1 MAGSGSYT
9 VNRRKDASFK
19 NFICALVAFLAM
31 LILISILL
39 WALRNR
45 GSGSE
50 SLLSTTPVPTND
62 TGEHSA
68 HLNGFITGEKSKNVS
83 TTTHRNTHKPEEK
96 DPNNQES
103 AKTPAFVPGGSPD
116 TTTEA
121 VTTNKNN
128 LPSSSSQPNSALA
141 SQTQSSTIFTTPVSS
156 TIVSSATTALYA
168 VSISTK
174 LAETSLKPTRE
185 TPTAVTT
192 TVETTTLPTT
202 TESNPQKTNISDGSS
217 DTTTEV
223 VTTNINN
230 LPSSSSQPN
239 SPLASQ
245 TQATTRSTTPV
256 SSTTVSSATT
266 TLTTTL
272 IPIILPKS
280 SVKPTTETTT
290 TETTTVETTTLP
302 TTTESNPQETNIS
315 GGSSDTTTEIVTTN
329 GNNLPSSSSQ
339 PSSPLASQTQA
350 LTRFTTP
357 VSSTTV
363 SSATTT
369 LTTTLIP
376 IILPKT
382 SVKPTTE
389 SPTTETTNVETT
401 TLPTTTE
408 SNPQETNISGGS
420 SDTTTEVVTTNIN
433 NLPSSSSQPNS
444 PLASQ
449 TQATTRSTT
458 PVSSTTV
465 SSATTKLT
473 TTLIPIILPKTS
485 VKPTTETPT
494 TTTVKHLE
502 TTKAND
508 TAETTTVETTTTES
522 NPQETDFIPEY
533 TEESVEVVDTTKK
546 TNLVS
551 SGSPTTL
558 AFQSQATTILTKTVS
573 STTVSP
579 ATTKLTS
586 TLVPTVL
593 VANSVK
599 PTTETTTVET
609 TTLTTTTE
617 SNPQETDFIP
627 DYSEESVEAVDTTN
641 KTNLESS
648 SSPTTLASKSQA
660 TTILT
665 KPVSSTTVSPAT
677 TKFTTTLVPT
687 ILVATSVKP
696 ATGNTCE
703 EGVCKRAASVMLAM
717 MNHEDNPKV
726 CDDTQNM
733 DYFSV
738 ICDKPGESRN
748 SRFFKS
754 SFRNFYKK
762 LNESTEDSV
771 KFFLEFYE
779 SCNKFENSVHR
790 LNRTKAL
797 SGTGGADVTET
808 VIKSILAESMPFFD
822 LGLNIVEDEFVFEIS
837 LPGVNY
843 LKTKVKGWSV
853 VDQSKDFCIAAEAGT
868 ISQDVIELNKR
879 SENINSCI
887 KEITN
892 GYINEFLIE
901 MQELTSSLSSGKDN
915 LEAIVKS
922 GQSSNDLIAILDSI
936 QESWKVYRSDKDP
949 SVKQKMMTLTEL
961 STKYALGFDWI
972 AVLSKV
978 TTGAIAGDTKVYF
991 SEYLDQPFTTLASK
1005 TAGLKDMLDL
1015 WYSVQMYKNVVMEK
1029 QTGNLGHYCMQLTS
1043 ELIPELSS
1051 HIIYELNN
1059 KKEHEELYALVD
1071 TLLNNLKTRFENSL
1085 EQAKFVTDSYK
1096 ILGDRIN
1103 QLQLSRPQAIS
1114 LTDVSISKIN
1124 GVYQDQLYQLMEHYK
1139 KQIYNQVG
1147 QTITPEILLK
1157 LFVGAFET
1165 EPKTYPPNR
1174 KIVFQPG
1181 FVSDM
1186 NKNVPYY
1193 IRVAKHGLLLAEQI
1207 AKQFIKNDFTDLASE
1222 EATLYEDLF
1231 KTLDTKYLVDNSFYT
1246 IENVKCQVEDESG
1259 NNLKYETIVG
1269 DNLAFRLA
1277 TDTFLEDTSK
1287 DTLPFLADYNRNKT
1301 FLINALQ
1308 DFCKPNNV
1316 ADFIGDFYNKETIP
1330 APLRI
1335 RNMAKNSQLFA
1346 DTFNCKDNFERKQ
1359 FPFLKPVN
1367 P

>member
-389 SPTTETTNVETT
+389 
-401 TLPTTTE
+401 
-408 SNPQETNISGGS
+408 
-420 SDTTTEVVTTNIN
+420 
-433 NLPSSSSQPNS
+433 
-444 PLASQ
+444 
-449 TQATTRSTT
+449 
-458 PVSSTTV
+458 
-465 SSATTKLT
+465 
-473 TTLIPIILPKTS
+473 
-485 VKPTTETPT
+485 TPT
-494 TTTVKHLE
+494 TTTAKHLE

-508 TAETTTVETTTTES
+508 
-522 NPQETDFIPEY
+522 
-533 TEESVEVVDTTKK
+533 
-546 TNLVS
+546 
-551 SGSPTTL
+551 
-558 AFQSQATTILTKTVS
+558 
-573 STTVSP
+573 
-579 ATTKLTS
+579 
-586 TLVPTVL
+586 
-593 VANSVK
+593 VA
-599 PTTETTTVET
+599 ETTTVET

>member
-494 TTTVKHLE
+494 TTTAKHLE

-508 TAETTTVETTTTES
+508 
-522 NPQETDFIPEY
+522 
-533 TEESVEVVDTTKK
+533 
-546 TNLVS
+546 
-551 SGSPTTL
+551 
-558 AFQSQATTILTKTVS
+558 
-573 STTVSP
+573 
-579 ATTKLTS
+579 
-586 TLVPTVL
+586 
-593 VANSVK
+593 VA
-599 PTTETTTVET
+599 ETTTVET

>member
-202 TESNPQKTNISDGSS
+202 TESNPQKTNISDNSS

-272 IPIILPKS
+272 IPIILPKT
-280 SVKPTTETTT
+280 SVKPTTETPT

-315 GGSSDTTTEIVTTN
+315 GGSSN
-329 GNNLPSSSSQ
+329 
-339 PSSPLASQTQA
+339 
-350 LTRFTTP
+350 
-357 VSSTTV
+357 
-363 SSATTT
+363 
-369 LTTTLIP
+369 
-376 IILPKT
+376 
-382 SVKPTTE
+382 
-389 SPTTETTNVETT
+389 
-401 TLPTTTE
+401 
-408 SNPQETNISGGS
+408 
-420 SDTTTEVVTTNIN
+420 TTTEVVTTNIN

-485 VKPTTETPT
+485 VKPTTETTTTETTTVETTTLPTTTESNPQETNISGGSSDTTTEIVTTNGNNLPSSSSQPNSPLASQTQATTRFTTPVSSTTVSSATTSLTTTLIPIILPKTSVKPTTETPT
-494 TTTVKHLE
+494 TTTAKHLE

-508 TAETTTVETTTTES
+508 
-522 NPQETDFIPEY
+522 
-533 TEESVEVVDTTKK
+533 
-546 TNLVS
+546 
-551 SGSPTTL
+551 
-558 AFQSQATTILTKTVS
+558 
-573 STTVSP
+573 
-579 ATTKLTS
+579 
-586 TLVPTVL
+586 
-593 VANSVK
+593 VA
-599 PTTETTTVET
+599 ETTTVET

-641 KTNLESS
+641 KTNLETS

>member
-202 TESNPQKTNISDGSS
+202 TESNPQKTNISDNSS

-272 IPIILPKS
+272 IPIILPKT
-280 SVKPTTETTT
+280 SVKPTTETPT

-315 GGSSDTTTEIVTTN
+315 GGSSN
-329 GNNLPSSSSQ
+329 
-339 PSSPLASQTQA
+339 
-350 LTRFTTP
+350 
-357 VSSTTV
+357 
-363 SSATTT
+363 
-369 LTTTLIP
+369 
-376 IILPKT
+376 
-382 SVKPTTE
+382 
-389 SPTTETTNVETT
+389 
-401 TLPTTTE
+401 
-408 SNPQETNISGGS
+408 
-420 SDTTTEVVTTNIN
+420 TTTEVVTTNIN

-485 VKPTTETPT
+485 VKPTTETT
-494 TTTVKHLE
+494 
-502 TTKAND
+502 
-508 TAETTTVETTTTES
+508 
-522 NPQETDFIPEY
+522 
-533 TEESVEVVDTTKK
+533 
-546 TNLVS
+546 
-551 SGSPTTL
+551 
-558 AFQSQATTILTKTVS
+558 
-573 STTVSP
+573 
-579 ATTKLTS
+579 
-586 TLVPTVL
+586 
-593 VANSVK
+593 
-599 PTTETTTVET
+599 TTETTTVET
-609 TTLTTTTE
+609 TTLPTTTE
-617 SNPQETDFIP
+617 SNPQETNI
-627 DYSEESVEAVDTTN
+627 SGGSSDTTTEIVT
-641 KTNLESS
+641 TNGNNLPSS
-648 SSPTTLASKSQA
+648 SSQPNSPLASQTQA
-660 TTILT
+660 TTRFT
-665 KPVSSTTVSPAT
+665 TPVSSTTVSSAT
-677 TKFTTTLVPT
+677 TSLTTTLIPI
-687 ILVATSVKP
+687 ILPKTSVKP
-696 ATGNTCE
+696 TTGNTCE